1 MSKYQ
6 RKYRK
11 GGQITSL
18 DALMTQKFVYFFDKI
33 TPCGWFGSWQLR
45 LAQSYINLGMLDYA
59 IPGEMGG
66 ENERPSREEEVENG

>member
-1 MSKYQ
+1 MGKYK

-33 TPCGWFGSWQLR
+33 THCGWFGSWQLR
-45 LAQSYINLGMLDYA
+45 LAQSYIKRGMLYYA
-59 IPGEMGG
+59 IPVEMGG